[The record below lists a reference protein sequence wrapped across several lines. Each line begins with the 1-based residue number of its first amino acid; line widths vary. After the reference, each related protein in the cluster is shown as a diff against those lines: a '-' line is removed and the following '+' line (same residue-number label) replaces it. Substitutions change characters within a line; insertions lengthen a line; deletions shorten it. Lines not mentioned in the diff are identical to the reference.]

1 MKSMNILSFIFMLTY
16 LLFLFSKVSLAGDR
30 ITPSQNISGTRTLVS
45 NNGSFELGFFSLF
58 NSNNH
63 YLGIWYKKISVRT
76 VVWVANRLNPINDSS
91 GLLMINRTGSL
102 VVMSQNK
109 SVVWSTGL
117 GAQKQANNPVLQL
130 LDSGNLVLRDG
141 NSETSL
147 WESFDYPS
155 NTLLPGMKLGW
166 DLRKGINWN
175 LTEWTSPDDPS
186 PGDLTYWIERHSYP
200 DPVIQKGTN
209 KFYRTG
215 PWNGLWFSGSPGL
228 NPVYDEYF
236 VSNEYEVYYTYTLKN
251 KSEISRIILNEMNTF
266 LERHIWNEAS
276 QIWLRYP
283 LLPRDH
289 CDNYGFCGPNAN
301 CIIGYSGFAICQC
314 LLGFKPKSPERWS
327 LMERSQ
333 GCVLIKPLSC
343 QKDGFNTYF
352 NLKLPDTTNS
362 WVNESMSLN
371 ECSAKCLNNCSC
383 MAYSNSDIRESG
395 RGCVMWFGDL
405 MDIRQF
411 PDGGQNLYVRIS
423 ASEIVA
429 REHGRWMN
437 KAWRGVV
444 AVAVVAVMV
453 GVVLYIYR
461 RRTNIK
467 DKIEAFVRKQSWFYR
482 FKGENIDEITPQHE
496 MQLSSRN
503 TSTIGSTTNIK

>member
-1 MKSMNILSFIFMLTY
+1 MNILSFIFMLTY

-30 ITPSQNISGTRTLVS
+30 ITPSQNISGARTLVS
-45 NNGSFELGFFSLF
+45 NNGSFELGFFSLV

-251 KSEISRIILNEMNTF
+251 KSEISRIVLNEMNTF

-276 QIWLRYP
+276 QIWLRHP

-289 CDNYGFCGPNAN
+289 CDNYGFCGPNAI

-314 LLGFKPKSPERWS
+314 LLGFKPKSPE
-327 LMERSQ
+327 
-333 GCVLIKPLSC
+333 
-343 QKDGFNTYF
+343 
-352 NLKLPDTTNS
+352 
-362 WVNESMSLN
+362 
-371 ECSAKCLNNCSC
+371 
-383 MAYSNSDIRESG
+383 
-395 RGCVMWFGDL
+395 
-405 MDIRQF
+405 
-411 PDGGQNLYVRIS
+411 
-423 ASEIVA
+423 
-429 REHGRWMN
+429 
-437 KAWRGVV
+437 
-444 AVAVVAVMV
+444 
-453 GVVLYIYR
+453 
-461 RRTNIK
+461 
-467 DKIEAFVRKQSWFYR
+467 
-482 FKGENIDEITPQHE
+482 
-496 MQLSSRN
+496 
-503 TSTIGSTTNIK
+503 

>member
-30 ITPSQNISGTRTLVS
+30 ITPSQNISGARTLVS
-45 NNGSFELGFFSLF
+45 NNGSFELGFFSLV

-215 PWNGLWFSGSPGL
+215 P
-228 NPVYDEYF
+228 
-236 VSNEYEVYYTYTLKN
+236 
-251 KSEISRIILNEMNTF
+251 
-266 LERHIWNEAS
+266 
-276 QIWLRYP
+276 
-283 LLPRDH
+283 
-289 CDNYGFCGPNAN
+289 
-301 CIIGYSGFAICQC
+301 
-314 LLGFKPKSPERWS
+314 
-327 LMERSQ
+327 
-333 GCVLIKPLSC
+333 
-343 QKDGFNTYF
+343 
-352 NLKLPDTTNS
+352 
-362 WVNESMSLN
+362 
-371 ECSAKCLNNCSC
+371 
-383 MAYSNSDIRESG
+383 
-395 RGCVMWFGDL
+395 
-405 MDIRQF
+405 
-411 PDGGQNLYVRIS
+411 
-423 ASEIVA
+423 
-429 REHGRWMN
+429 
-437 KAWRGVV
+437 
-444 AVAVVAVMV
+444 
-453 GVVLYIYR
+453 
-461 RRTNIK
+461 
-467 DKIEAFVRKQSWFYR
+467 
-482 FKGENIDEITPQHE
+482 
-496 MQLSSRN
+496 
-503 TSTIGSTTNIK
+503 

>member
-16 LLFLFSKVSLAGDR
+16 LLFLFPRVSLAGDR
-30 ITPSQNISGTRTLVS
+30 ITPSQNISGARTLVS
-45 NNGSFELGFFSLF
+45 NDGSFELGFFSLV
-58 NSNNH
+58 NSNNL
-63 YLGIWYKKISVRT
+63 YLGIWYKKISART

-117 GAQKQANNPVLQL
+117 GAQKQANNPMLQL

-155 NTLLPGMKLGW
+155 DTLLPGMKLGW

-228 NPVYDEYF
+228 NPVYDDYF
-236 VSNEYEVYYTYTLKN
+236 VSNEYEAYYTYTLKN
-251 KSEISRIILNEMNTF
+251 KSEISRIVLNQLTTF
-266 LERHIWNEAS
+266 LERHVWNEAN

-301 CIIGYSGFAICQC
+301 CIISYSGFAICQC

-343 QKDGFNTYF
+343 QKDWFNTYF
-352 NLKLPDTTNS
+352 NLKLPDTTYS
-362 WVNESMSLN
+362 WVNKSMSLN
-371 ECSAKCLNNCSC
+371 ECWAKCLNNCSC

-395 RGCVMWFGDL
+395 SGCVMWFGDL

-411 PDGGQNLYVRIS
+411 PVGGQNLYVRIS
-423 ASEIVA
+423 ASEI
-429 REHGRWMN
+429 GMP
-437 KAWRGVV
+437 
-444 AVAVVAVMV
+444 
-453 GVVLYIYR
+453 LI
-461 RRTNIK
+461 
-467 DKIEAFVRKQSWFYR
+467 
-482 FKGENIDEITPQHE
+482 
-496 MQLSSRN
+496 L
-503 TSTIGSTTNIK
+503 